1 MSRTMAKA
9 SLHTAANLLFFTLI
23 GTALLAVT
31 FELTRDTI
39 AESEEKEKMKLIGQI
54 VPETAYDNDIMKD
67 VGQVAADEMLGS
79 DEATIVHRGRLNDES
94 TIAVLEAIAPD
105 GYGGKIKLIVAFHK
119 DGKIGGVRV
128 VTHNETPGL
137 GDYIDIAKNQW
148 ITVFK
153 GTSLEN
159 SRDRDWKVRK
169 DGGTFDYMAGAT
181 ITPRAIIKAVHKAAQ
196 YFALHRGELF
206 KPVAQDPNVAQDTP
220 AENKKASGKEKTK

>member
-23 GTALLAVT
+23 GTAMLAVT
-31 FELTRDTI
+31 FELTRETI
-39 AESEEKEKMKLIGQI
+39 KESEEKEKMKLIAQI
-54 VPETAYDNDIMKD
+54 VPPTAYDNDIMND
-67 VGQVAADEMLGS
+67 LGQVAANEMLGS
-79 DEATIVHRGRLNDES
+79 DEETIVHRGRLNGEPA
-94 TIAVLEAIAPD
+94 IAVLEAIAPD
-105 GYGGKIKLIVAFHK
+105 GYGGKIKLIVAIHK

-137 GDYIDIAKNQW
+137 GDYIDIAKDRW

-153 GTSLEN
+153 GTSLEK

-196 YFALHRGELF
+196 YFALHRDELF
-206 KPVAQDPNVAQDTP
+206 KPVAQDLPVQDTT
-220 AENKKASGKEKTK
+220 AENNKAFGKEKTK